1 MSEIFC
7 QLTNSLLHLWPPC
20 WGEARRH
27 VLPLPKNT
35 KITPPARLV
44 FAAESNLDNFW
55 ILVLVCNLTTVRTSS
70 FFPPCILFLQTQ
82 SSPFRLCLIRS
93 ILNIALNSQ
102 CLPLLLIGWIPVS
115 ASTHFCFLVLRMMIH
130 IKHKLSHIKH
140 KLSHYSD

>member
-1 MSEIFC
+1 M
-7 QLTNSLLHLWPPC
+7 
-20 WGEARRH
+20 
-27 VLPLPKNT
+27 PLPKNT

-70 FFPPCILFLQTQ
+70 FFSSFFFFFPWILVLVCNLTTVRSSSFSPPVILFLQTQ
-82 SSPFRLCLIRS
+82 NSAFRLCLTRS

-115 ASTHFCFLVLRMMIH
+115 ASTHFCFLVLRMMMH
-130 IKHKLSHIKH
+130 IMHKLSHIQH